1 MLCKNCICCT
11 TTTLYPS
18 EFLFSLQDSSS
29 ETRVPD
35 ASIECLIVVNRGLK
49 SGFNLLSKISYS
61 SPSRISDICSLKVT
75 KEVVF
80 SNTFT
85 QSPSRISDICSLKV
99 TKEVVF
105 SNTFT
110 HKRTLTN
117 TGNVVSYHLPCAHN
131 NCLNTFAV
139 PTYQR

>member
-1 MLCKNCICCT
+1 MLCKNCIRCT

-49 SGFNLLSKISYS
+49 SGFNLLTKISYS
-61 SPSRISDICSLKVT
+61 
-75 KEVVF
+75 
-80 SNTFT
+80 
-85 QSPSRISDICSLKV
+85 SPSRISDICSLKV

-117 TGNVVSYHLPCAHN
+117 TGNVVSYHLPCALN